1 MPIYLTTPMESDNL
15 AEAKPE
21 EALDVVCHDP
31 TRPGLR
37 GEWQGRSQGLR
48 GTHYPEQLR
57 FRLQKLCGKKTM
69 KGILNV
75 FSPEAREKRW
85 EGRLGLGSHLH
96 NLGSHL
102 L

>member
-1 MPIYLTTPMESDNL
+1 MESDNF

-75 FSPEAREKRW
+75 FSPEAREKQW

>member
-1 MPIYLTTPMESDNL
+1 MPKYLTTSMESDNF

-48 GTHYPEQLR
+48 ETHYPGQLR
-57 FRLQKLCGKKTM
+57 FR
-69 KGILNV
+69 
-75 FSPEAREKRW
+75 
-85 EGRLGLGSHLH
+85 
-96 NLGSHL
+96 
-102 L
+102 

>member
-1 MPIYLTTPMESDNL
+1 MESDNL

-21 EALDVVCHDP
+21 EALDVVCHDL
-31 TRPGLR
+31 TRLDLR

-48 GTHYPEQLR
+48 GTHYPKQLR